1 MWLVRNCFLQ
11 VVLDLGHVTF
21 SNVSDWST
29 DETDL
34 GEEPVGLEIG
44 EDDDGEKNIAS
55 GVQIFKFSLV
65 M

>member
-1 MWLVRNCFLQ
+1 MYWIFFQ

-29 DETDL
+29 DEVDL

-44 EDDDGEKNIAS
+44 EDDDGEE
-55 GVQIFKFSLV
+55 GDSLV
-65 M
+65 AHTSGLFQLLVT